1 MITKCL
7 NEDALKKNRQTESL
21 KILGEWA
28 IHNRYLII
36 DYYILFHLTHI
47 IILPLYRD
55 FVKVCGNAINLNE
68 LLIKTDQQAY
78 HEDMKERYEV
88 LKTKVAGYVGSV
100 CYSLSIFYR

>member
-1 MITKCL
+1 MSEWGRPEKEPT
-7 NEDALKKNRQTESL
+7 NRKPKVLSER
-21 KILGEWA
+21 A
-28 IHNRYLII
+28 IHNRHPII
-36 DYYILFHLTHI
+36 DCYILFHLTHI

-100 CYSLSIFYR
+100 CYSLYFTVNF